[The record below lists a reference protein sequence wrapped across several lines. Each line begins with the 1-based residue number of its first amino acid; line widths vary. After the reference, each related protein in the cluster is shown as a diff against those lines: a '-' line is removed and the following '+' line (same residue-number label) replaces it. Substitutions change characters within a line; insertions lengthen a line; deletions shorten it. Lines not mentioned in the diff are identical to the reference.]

1 MCFEKIGFSDC
12 FRGWVQM
19 LFKNAKASI
28 QTNGFVSRFVTI
40 SRSILLGCPIAPML
54 YILHAEL
61 LATFIRRNPK
71 IVGISL
77 PNRNGPDI
85 ESKVNM
91 FADDT
96 QLINKTEEP
105 IEETFKT
112 LGIYEKSS
120 GAKMNLGKNNG
131 DVFREMA

>member
-1 MCFEKIGFSDC
+1 
-12 FRGWVQM
+12 
-19 LFKNAKASI
+19 
-28 QTNGFVSRFVTI
+28 
-40 SRSILLGCPIAPML
+40 ML
-54 YILHAEL
+54 YILQAEL

-77 PNRNGPDI
+77 PKRNGPDI
-85 ESKVNM
+85 ETKVNM

-120 GAKMNLGKNNG
+120 GAKLNLEKNNG
-131 DVFREMA
+131 DVFREMT